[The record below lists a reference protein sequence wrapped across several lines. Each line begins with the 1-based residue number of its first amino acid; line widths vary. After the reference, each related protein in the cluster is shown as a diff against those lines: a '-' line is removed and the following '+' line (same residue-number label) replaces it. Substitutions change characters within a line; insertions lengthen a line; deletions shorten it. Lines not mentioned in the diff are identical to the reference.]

1 MEVFSNGV
9 VVTVT
14 LFPLCTDGRRM
25 ISALMSEFLN
35 FIFTYRIL
43 AVQMFPLFT
52 EEMSNLNVCL
62 E

>member
-14 LFPLCTDGRRM
+14 LFPLCTDRRRT

-35 FIFTYRIL
+35 FVFTYRTV
-43 AVQMFPLFT
+43 AAQMFPLFT
-52 EEMSNLNVCL
+52 EETQ
-62 E
+62 

>member
-1 MEVFSNGV
+1 MEVFSKGV

-25 ISALMSEFLN
+25 ISTH
-35 FIFTYRIL
+35 FTYRIL